1 MSELM
6 DATIS
11 YLEANPPAQV
21 QTADRHPDRTL
32 GFYRNIG
39 IHAESDHGS
48 LPIRTHD
55 SREAHLPKDQRS
67 FDIGYGHKLTKEELE
82 TGMIHGIPFLE
93 GLTAEDKT
101 TILNK
106 DMENNLKI
114 AMESWQPK
122 LQERGGSWDELASG
136 YQMVLTSLAYNVG
149 GTKAGAQWSSVLDA
163 AMNQD
168 VSEFAKQARRQD
180 NNKYTAGMDNRVLKE
195 MYYSGLIN
203 KASEVKDVLPLSD
216 GVVAGIP
223 L

>member
-11 YLEANPPAQV
+11 YLDANPPAQV
-21 QTADRHPDRTL
+21 QAADRHPDRTL

-55 SREAHLPKDQRS
+55 AREAHLPKDKRS
-67 FDIGYGHKLTKEELE
+67 FDIGYGHKLTQDELE
-82 TGMIHGIPFLE
+82 TGTIHGIPFLE
-93 GLTAEDKT
+93 GLNAEDKT

-106 DMENNLKI
+106 DMENNLNI
-114 AMESWQPK
+114 AMKSWEPK
-122 LQERGGSWDELASG
+122 LKEMGGNWDELSSG

-149 GTKAGAQWSSVLDA
+149 GTKAGAQWSSVLGA

-180 NNKYTAGMDNRVLKE
+180 NNKNTAGMDNRVLKE
-195 MYYSGLIN
+195 LYYSGLID
-203 KASEVKDVLPLSD
+203 KASDVKDVLPLSD
-216 GVVAGIP
+216 GIVAGIP